1 MVATSPSPRR
11 ITTPRWFDLR
21 LVLGVV
27 LVLAA
32 VALGAALFSRAG
44 DTAPVVTA
52 THDLEVGTVLRPDDL
67 TISRVRLP
75 SGSGDVY
82 LDHVE
87 DAVGKRLG
95 RAVSQG
101 ELLPSA
107 ALVTA
112 GRRTTITV
120 PLSSGAAPDLRDGE
134 RIEIWLS
141 TARCASVV
149 LLDDVTVQ
157 DVRTDAGG
165 SFEDGAQ
172 GQDVVISVPPA
183 LAGRVVAAQAITD
196 AKIRAGVL
204 TGGGDPTTDS
214 TLPPAGSA
222 TGGGLPS
229 DLADCAP
236 SDR

>member
-11 ITTPRWFDLR
+11 VNTPSWLDLR

-32 VALGAALFSRAG
+32 VLLGATLLSRAG
-44 DTAPVVTA
+44 DTEPVVTVR
-52 THDLEVGTVLRPDDL
+52 HDLAVGTVLRSADL
-67 TISRVRLP
+67 SISQVRLP

-82 LDHVE
+82 LDHV
-87 DAVGKRLG
+87 DSAVGKKLG
-95 RAVSQG
+95 RAVSEG

-107 ALVTA
+107 ALVQVGA
-112 GRRTTITV
+112 RTTITV
-120 PLSSGAAPDLRDGE
+120 PLSAGTAPDLHSGE
-134 RIEIWLS
+134 RIEVWLS

-157 DVRTDAGG
+157 DVRTDTSG
-165 SFEDGAQ
+165 SFEDGSN
-172 GQDVVISVPPA
+172 GQDVVISVAPA
-183 LAGRVVAAQAITD
+183 LAGRVIAAQAITD

-204 TGGGDPTTDS
+204 SGGTDPTSSS
-214 TLPPAGSA
+214 TLPPAAS
-222 TGGGLPS
+222 GGLPS
-229 DLADCAP
+229 DLAGCAS